1 MAVSGSYYGSSQRVW
16 RGSVEGAP
24 GVTMMGEDE
33 PVRHS
38 PKDAPVPLRDLPR
51 INEIDEILRSV
62 AQGTRQE
69 VHAAIEAILK
79 GWPGRKRSEI
89 WDRLRWVRNG
99 NREAPWRHTVWN
111 EEDIEFLRAQYAQ
124 GRAGARRAVKEL
136 LARHPDWKPRSIW
149 YKAAQLRL
157 LTQLGPPRLWTRDEE
172 GKLLW
177 DAEMKQ
183 ARTIARKLKRSEA
196 AVRQKLSSNGVKS
209 KVRIPKD
216 YSLHRISKLLGV
228 SDSIVRAWFQKG
240 LFGEPN
246 GQGKRKVGARS
257 GVRISSEA
265 VETFCE
271 EHPEKINADEC
282 DPHVLDWL
290 EEKKR
295 QPEAWRGLHQ
305 HLAERKS
312 CPSCGRVIPGNGY
325 FRHVKHCIVAPAPAE
340 ASADN
345 LNRRTSSLPPAQTY
359 KRRQ

>member
-16 RGSVEGAP
+16 QGSVEGAP
-24 GVTMMGEDE
+24 GVIIMAEDE
-33 PVRHS
+33 AVRHS
-38 PKDAPVPLRDLPR
+38 PKDAPIPLRNLPR

-69 VHAAIEAILK
+69 VHTAIEAILK
-79 GWPGRKRSEI
+79 GWPGRRRSEI

-99 NREAPWRHTVWN
+99 NREAPWRHTVWT
-111 EEDIEFLRAQYAQ
+111 EEDIEFLRAQYAR

-136 LARHPDWKPRSIW
+136 LARHPDWKPRSVW
-149 YKAAQLRL
+149 YKAAQLGL
-157 LTQLGPPRLWTRDEE
+157 LTLSEKPRRWSGDEE

-177 DAEMKQ
+177 EAEMKQ
-183 ARTIARKLKRSEA
+183 ARSIARKLKRSEA

-209 KVRIPKD
+209 KVRFPND
-216 YSLHRISKLLGV
+216 YSLHHISRLLGV
-228 SDSIVRAWFQKG
+228 SDSIVRAWFRKG

-246 GQGKRKVGARS
+246 GQGKRKAGARS

-265 VETFCE
+265 VEAFCG
-271 EHPEKINADEC
+271 EHPEKINPDEC
-282 DPHVLDWL
+282 DPEVLDWL
-290 EEKKR
+290 EEKRR
-295 QPEAWRGLHQ
+295 QPGAWSGPRQ

-325 FRHVKHCIVAPAPAE
+325 FRHVKSCIAAPASAE

-345 LNRRTSSLPPAQTY
+345 PNPHGV
-359 KRRQ
+359 

>member
-1 MAVSGSYYGSSQRVW
+1 LAVSGSYYGSSQRVW
-16 RGSVEGAP
+16 QGSVEGAP
-24 GVTMMGEDE
+24 GVIIMAEDE
-33 PVRHS
+33 PVRRS
-38 PKDAPVPLRDLPR
+38 PKDAPVPLRNLPR

-89 WDRLRWVRNG
+89 WDRLRWLRNG

-111 EEDIEFLRAQYAQ
+111 EEDIEFLLAQYAQ

-149 YKAAQLRL
+149 YKAAQLGL
-157 LTQLGPPRLWTRDEE
+157 LTQLGSPRLWTRDEE

-177 DAEMKQ
+177 EAEMKQ
-183 ARTIARKLKRSEA
+183 TRSIARKLKRSEA

-209 KVRIPKD
+209 KVRFPKD
-216 YSLHRISKLLGV
+216 YSLHRISRLLGV
-228 SDSIVRAWFQKG
+228 SDSIVRVWFQKG
-240 LFGEPN
+240 LFGDPN
-246 GQGKRKVGARS
+246 GQGKRKAGARS

-265 VETFCE
+265 VEAFCGE
-271 EHPEKINADEC
+271 YPEKINADEC
-282 DPHVLDWL
+282 DPDVLDWL

-295 QPEAWRGLHQ
+295 QPVAWNGSRQ
-305 HLAERKS
+305 HLTDRKS

-325 FRHVKHCIVAPAPAE
+325 FRHVKSCIAVPAPTE
-340 ASADN
+340 VPADKPN
-345 LNRRTSSLPPAQTY
+345 PHGV
-359 KRRQ
+359 

>member
-1 MAVSGSYYGSSQRVW
+1 MA
-16 RGSVEGAP
+16 EN
-24 GVTMMGEDE
+24 E
-33 PVRHS
+33 PARHS
-38 PKDAPVPLRDLPR
+38 PKDAPIPLRNLPR

-89 WDRLRWVRNG
+89 WDRLRSLRNS

-111 EEDIEFLRAQYAQ
+111 DEDIELLRAQYAQ
-124 GRAGARRAVKEL
+124 GRAGARRAAKEL
-136 LARHPDWKPRSIW
+136 LARHPDWKPRSVW
-149 YKAAQLRL
+149 YKAAQLGL
-157 LTQLGPPRLWTRDEE
+157 LTQSETPRPWTRDEE

-183 ARTIARKLKRSEA
+183 ARSIARKLKRSEA

-228 SDSIVRAWFQKG
+228 SGSIVRVWFQKG

-246 GQGKRKVGARS
+246 GQGKRKAGARS
-257 GVRISSEA
+257 SVRISSEA
-265 VETFCE
+265 VEAFCG

-282 DPHVLDWL
+282 DPLVLLWQ
-290 EEKKR
+290 EEKGKR
-295 QPEAWRGLHQ
+295 AAAWNGSLQ

-312 CPSCGRVIPGNGY
+312 CPYCGRIIPGNGY
-325 FRHVKHCIVAPAPAE
+325 FRHVKSCIAVPAPTEAPADKP
-340 ASADN
+340 N
-345 LNRRTSSLPPAQTY
+345 PHGV
-359 KRRQ
+359 

>member
-1 MAVSGSYYGSSQRVW
+1 MA
-16 RGSVEGAP
+16 
-24 GVTMMGEDE
+24 EDE
-33 PVRHS
+33 TVRHS
-38 PKDAPVPLRDLPR
+38 LKDAPVPLRNLPR

-69 VHAAIEAILK
+69 VHATIEAILK
-79 GWPGRKRSEI
+79 GWPGRKRSEL
-89 WDRLRWVRNG
+89 WARLRWLRNG
-99 NREAPWRHTVWN
+99 HGEAPWRHTVWSD
-111 EEDIEFLRAQYAQ
+111 EDIKLLRAHYGL
-124 GRAGARRAVKEL
+124 GRAGARRAVKDL
-136 LARHPDWKPRSIW
+136 LARHADWKPRSVW
-149 YKAAQLRL
+149 YKAAQLGL
-157 LTQLGPPRLWTRDEE
+157 LTQSETPRPWTRDEE

-183 ARTIARKLKRSEA
+183 ARSIARKLKRSEA

-228 SDSIVRAWFQKG
+228 SDSIVRVWFQKG

-246 GQGKRKVGARS
+246 GQGKRKAGARS

-265 VETFCE
+265 VEAFSE

-290 EEKKR
+290 EEKRR
-295 QPEAWRGLHQ
+295 QPVAWSGPRQ

-312 CPSCGRVIPGNGY
+312 CPRCGRIIPGNGY
-325 FRHVKHCIVAPAPAE
+325 FRHFRSCTSASKSAE
-340 ASADN
+340 TSVDN
-345 LNRRTSSLPPAQTY
+345 SNPHGV
-359 KRRQ
+359 